1 MTSRAWFCRVLPRG
15 KTLPRRPASAGG
27 NVHDSPASMQ
37 KMHPK
42 MQTWDSPASAL
53 LFPGRGLHSSSFQLN
68 LSLFGHTSPCPPV

>member
-1 MTSRAWFCRVLPRG
+1 MTSRAWFCPALPRG

-42 MQTWDSPASAL
+42 MKTWDSPARAL
-53 LFPGRGLHSSSFQLN
+53 LFPAPAAAAAEPPQTPPSRVGLS
-68 LSLFGHTSPCPPV
+68 